1 MNIKHTFPLD
11 IFRAYDIRGKLSNLT
26 PQVICSIAHALA
38 AQYKKAEQQHIV
50 IGYDAR
56 LSSPSY
62 ATIIQ
67 TIFEQQGLSV
77 TNMGCCSSP
86 MMYYIA
92 RDFGGNGIMV
102 TASHNP
108 KALNGLFKA
117 NRHVQKQFN
126 RLDNWLKFLCHN
138 LSKIILLMIFHINL
152 CPNIVCNINTLYSV
166 TFNYRAL

>member
-86 MMYYIA
+86 MM
-92 RDFGGNGIMV
+92 
-102 TASHNP
+102 
-108 KALNGLFKA
+108 
-117 NRHVQKQFN
+117 
-126 RLDNWLKFLCHN
+126 
-138 LSKIILLMIFHINL
+138 
-152 CPNIVCNINTLYSV
+152 
-166 TFNYRAL
+166 